1 MRAVSIA
8 VALSA
13 LTLFVASCSPSSS
26 LTTATSPSAPVAS
39 GSGALSTTSSAI
51 PFVIDTDVNGS
62 EYVLASF
69 DAATG
74 QLAFSGS
81 QGAFLAVLDAGT
93 VFRDAQTAK
102 YSPTDPC
109 RALAENYNTSGTT
122 SDEGG
127 VFSAIQA
134 MAAQGCHARI
144 LVEKNTVPPNPIRS
158 FRPLPSF

>member
-26 LTTATSPSAPVAS
+26 WTTATSPSAPVAS
-39 GSGALSTTSSAI
+39 GSGALSAVT
-51 PFVIDTDVNGS
+51 FVIDSDANGS
-62 EYVLASF
+62 EYVLSTF
-69 DAATG
+69 DPATG
-74 QLAFSGS
+74 ELTFSGRK
-81 QGAFLAVLDAGT
+81 GLFRAVLDADT

-102 YSPTDPC
+102 YQPVDPC
-109 RALAENYNTSGTT
+109 RALAENYNTAGTT

-144 LVEKNTVPPNPIRS
+144 LVEKNTVPPNLTRS